1 MEGFLYKK
9 GTGNSAIG
17 RKNWKRRWFLLEG
30 AALSYYE
37 SFNHDIGLSDEIHSM
52 INPPPPYPSIMKFIR

>member
-1 MEGFLYKK
+1 MEGYLYKK
-9 GTGNSAIG
+9 GTGSSAIG

-37 SFNHDIGLSDEIHSM
+37 SFNHDTGRIKHV
-52 INPPPPYPSIMKFIR
+52 P